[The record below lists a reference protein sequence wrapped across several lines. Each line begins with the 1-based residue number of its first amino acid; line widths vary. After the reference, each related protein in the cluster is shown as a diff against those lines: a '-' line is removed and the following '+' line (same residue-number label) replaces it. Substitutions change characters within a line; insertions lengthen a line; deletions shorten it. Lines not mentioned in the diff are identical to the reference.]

1 MEDQFITIE
10 HILLSTT
17 ELIPEIATLFA
28 EQSITSQ
35 KISDAITQIR
45 NGRKVVNE
53 NYEDTFDALKKYGKD
68 ITALAEQ
75 GKLDPVI
82 GRDSEIRRT
91 IQILSRRTKNNPVLV
106 GDPGVGKT
114 ALIEGLA
121 QLIIK
126 GEVPDILRDKRL
138 IELDMGALMA
148 GSKYRGDFEE
158 RIKVVLEELEKAE
171 GRVILFIDELH
182 MIVGAGKAE

>member
-1 MEDQFITIE
+1 M
-10 HILLSTT
+10 
-17 ELIPEIATLFA
+17 ATL
-28 EQSITSQ
+28 EQP
-35 KISDAITQIR
+35 DITQIFSSQ
-45 NGRKVVNE
+45 NVTLEKAKQAILTMRKGKKVTSDSHE
-53 NYEDTFDALKKYGKD
+53 ETFDALMKYGKD
-68 ITALAEQ
+68 ITSLAEQ

-82 GRDSEIRRT
+82 GRETEIRRA

-114 ALIEGLA
+114 ALVEGMA

-126 GEVPDILRDKRL
+126 GDVPDNLKEKRL

-158 RIKVVLEELEKAE
+158 RLKAVLEELESAH

-182 MIVGAGKAE
+182 TIVGAGKAE